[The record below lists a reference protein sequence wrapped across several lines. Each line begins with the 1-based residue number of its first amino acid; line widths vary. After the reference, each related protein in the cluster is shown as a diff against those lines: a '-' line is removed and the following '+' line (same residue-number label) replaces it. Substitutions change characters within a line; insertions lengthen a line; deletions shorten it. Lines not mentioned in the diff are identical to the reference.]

1 MYMSLNN
8 NSENNNL
15 DINKNILNRITYLI
29 NKRLSNFNL
38 NKIDNIYE
46 NTKTL
51 MVEYEKQ
58 NLKLNNKIS
67 VLENLLILMN
77 KDINDLKKKIKNQNK
92 NFLKETNDNSIIEKK
107 NIEEENKT
115 IDSNIID
122 DIPLTKCNS
131 FNNYIELKKQKFD
144 LDSNFVK
151 KCLES
156 HSINSDLKIFK
167 KIYIDNIPNSCYSIR
182 HISGN
187 YQYWLNNKMNL
198 DDENGTYIKDT
209 IINNI
214 SNIYLE
220 ENIFDNYKEETDLFI
235 KNQEYILNM
244 SKDKYKEKIFKNILK
259 IIEV

>member
-1 MYMSLNN
+1 MSLNN
-8 NSENNNL
+8 NSENNNF

-58 NLKLNNKIS
+58 NVKLNNKIS
-67 VLENLLILMN
+67 VLENLLVLMN

-92 NFLKETNDNSIIEKK
+92 NNIKETIDNQILEKK
-107 NIEEENKT
+107 NSNDDIKNIE
-115 IDSNIID
+115 SNINEN
-122 DIPLTKCNS
+122 IPLVKSNS

-214 SNIYLE
+214 TNIYLE
-220 ENIFDNYKEETDLFI
+220 ANIFDNYKDEADLFI

>member
-1 MYMSLNN
+1 MNLNIKPDN
-8 NSENNNL
+8 NDNKNQ
-15 DINKNILNRITYLI
+15 DITKNILNRITYLI

-51 MVEYEKQ
+51 MAEYEKQ

-77 KDINDLKKKIKNQNK
+77 KDINDLKKKIKSQNK
-92 NFLKETNDNSIIEKK
+92 NILKESNDSLISEIK
-107 NIEEENKT
+107 N
-115 IDSNIID
+115 IDSNKNND
-122 DIPLTKCNS
+122 VQVVEDIPLIKSTS
-131 FNNYIELKKQKFD
+131 FNNYIELKKEQFN
-144 LDSNFVK
+144 LDIEFVK

-156 HSINSDLKIFK
+156 HNINSDLKIFK
-167 KIYIDNIPNSCYSIR
+167 KIYIDNVPNSCYPIR

-198 DDENGTYIKDT
+198 DDENGSYIKDT

-220 ENIFDNYKEETDLFI
+220 ANLFDNYKNETDLFI

-244 SKDKYKEKIFKNILK
+244 SKDKYKNKLFKKILE

>member
-77 KDINDLKKKIKNQNK
+77 KDINDLKKK
-92 NFLKETNDNSIIEKK
+92 
-107 NIEEENKT
+107 
-115 IDSNIID
+115 
-122 DIPLTKCNS
+122 
-131 FNNYIELKKQKFD
+131 
-144 LDSNFVK
+144 
-151 KCLES
+151 
-156 HSINSDLKIFK
+156 LKI
-167 KIYIDNIPNSCYSIR
+167 KIK
-182 HISGN
+182 IS
-187 YQYWLNNKMNL
+187 
-198 DDENGTYIKDT
+198 
-209 IINNI
+209 
-214 SNIYLE
+214 
-220 ENIFDNYKEETDLFI
+220 
-235 KNQEYILNM
+235 
-244 SKDKYKEKIFKNILK
+244 
-259 IIEV
+259 

>member
-1 MYMSLNN
+1 MSLNN

-107 NIEEENKT
+107 NIEDENKN

-122 DIPLTKCNS
+122 DIPLIKCNS

-167 KIYIDNIPNSCYSIR
+167 KIYIDTIPNSCYSIR

-220 ENIFDNYKEETDLFI
+220 ENIFDNYKDETDLFI

>member
-1 MYMSLNN
+1 MSLNN
-8 NSENNNL
+8 NSENNNF

-29 NKRLSNFNL
+29 NRLSNFNL

-58 NLKLNNKIS
+58 NIKLNNKIS
-67 VLENLLILMN
+67 VLENLLVLMN

-92 NFLKETNDNSIIEKK
+92 NTIKETIDNQILKKKNSNDEIK
-107 NIEEENKT
+107 NIE
-115 IDSNIID
+115 SNINEN
-122 DIPLTKCNS
+122 IPLVKSNS

-198 DDENGTYIKDT
+198 DDENGNYIKDT

-220 ENIFDNYKEETDLFI
+220 ANIFDNYKDEADLFI

>member
-1 MYMSLNN
+1 MNLNIKPDN
-8 NSENNNL
+8 NDNKNQ
-15 DINKNILNRITYLI
+15 DITKNILNRITYLI

-51 MVEYEKQ
+51 MAEYEKQ
-58 NLKLNNKIS
+58 NLKLNNK
-67 VLENLLILMN
+67 ILMN
-77 KDINDLKKKIKNQNK
+77 KDINDLKKKIKSQNK
-92 NFLKETNDNSIIEKK
+92 NILKESNDSLISEIK
-107 NIEEENKT
+107 N
-115 IDSNIID
+115 IDSNKNND
-122 DIPLTKCNS
+122 VQVVEEIPLIKSTS
-131 FNNYIELKKQKFD
+131 FNNYIELKKEQFN
-144 LDSNFVK
+144 LDIEFVK

-156 HSINSDLKIFK
+156 HNINSDLKIFK
-167 KIYIDNIPNSCYSIR
+167 KIYIDNVPNSCYPIR

-198 DDENGTYIKDT
+198 DDENGSYIKDT

-220 ENIFDNYKEETDLFI
+220 ANLFDNYKNETDLFI

-244 SKDKYKEKIFKNILK
+244 SKDKYKNKLFKKILE